1 MGSPDAHKS
10 VYPQALI
17 AFSAGPA
24 MLETHHPYFP
34 FKFMNPAAGI
44 SISLFAA
51 LVLSSS
57 PGAPAQADKP
67 SFSSRKDSAAI
78 VRTAFQFHSA
88 LEQGDTT
95 ATRKLLAR
103 DLLVLE
109 GGEVETRE
117 QYLAHHLAADI
128 EFAKAVQETRTPVS
142 YTREG
147 NVAWLVSTSTA
158 SGSFRGREINSV
170 GAELLI
176 LSRTNSG
183 WEIRAIHWSSARR
196 SS

>member
-1 MGSPDAHKS
+1 MHECSLTKRDEKRSLQLDLGSP
-10 VYPQALI
+10 
-17 AFSAGPA
+17 
-24 MLETHHPYFP
+24 YFLP
-34 FKFMNPAAGI
+34 NSFPSKFMNTAVRI
-44 SISLFAA
+44 SIA
-51 LVLSSS
+51 LIVVLALDSS
-57 PGAPAQADKP
+57 PSARAQGDKQ

-88 LEQGDTT
+88 LERGDTT
-95 ATRKLLAR
+95 TIRKLLAR
-103 DLLVLE
+103 DLRVLE

-128 EFAKAVQETRTPVS
+128 EFAKAVRETRTPVS

-147 NVAWLVSTSTA
+147 NVAWLVSTSTV
-158 SGSFRGREINSV
+158 SGSFHGREINSI

-183 WEIRAIHWSSARR
+183 WQIRAIHWSSARR

>member
-1 MGSPDAHKS
+1 
-10 VYPQALI
+10 
-17 AFSAGPA
+17 
-24 MLETHHPYFP
+24 
-34 FKFMNPAAGI
+34 MNPAVGI

-57 PGAPAQADKP
+57 PSAQSQTDKP
-67 SFSSRKDSAAI
+67 SFSFPKDSAAI
-78 VRTAFQFHSA
+78 IRTTSQFHSA
-88 LEQGDTT
+88 LKRGDT
-95 ATRKLLAR
+95 ATIRKLLAR

-117 QYLAHHLAADI
+117 QYLANHLAADI
-128 EFAKAVQETRTPVS
+128 EFAKAVRETRTPVS

-158 SGSFRGREINSV
+158 SGSFRGRDINSV

-183 WEIRAIHWSSARR
+183 WQIRAIHWSSARR